1 MHINLLILKSDALVA
16 EKSEEA
22 ELEEVELKDAHSESI
37 SEHDGELPVNL
48 PKRNASCKNTSR
60 NECAEATRSFLAK
73 YVTEMRSW
81 RHDCR
86 DWTHLRTGET
96 GIMGTG

>member
-37 SEHDGELPVNL
+37 SEHAEELPQ
-48 PKRNASCKNTSR
+48 RNASCKNTSR